1 MRLLFLFLIL
11 FSSYSYSEQDWNAV
25 PSTYPDSVGVF
36 SFDTYP
42 PYHPTNYQGARLH
55 IGQCNAWQG
64 SQVCFWADGRVW
76 HSVELI
82 PDEPPPDPY
91 ACAENLRRITFDSN
105 PSFCSSANS
114 CSDIIDYA
122 LAYDYQNGRC
132 TDSRNISEN
141 STCGDQS
148 ILCWTSDDQTNTPVV
163 TTMDG
168 PPTSNTN
175 PEGVPTTT
183 LVESNTDDPDVTYD
197 TITKTVEQ
205 PDGSTVT
212 ETTTTETN
220 NLTGETSTSSN
231 SVTTTP
237 DGEMSVSVAP
247 STTSNEDQTEAS
259 ASGGDSCAVAPSCS
273 GDPVNCL
280 TAKQVWLN
288 RCDGPDVSG
297 SASSCDGSF
306 SCDADAL
313 TCVALKF
320 ENDQFCE
327 AQDFADTLSET
338 DLTDALDNSQT
349 ELENELGQLD
359 DPVNEDG
366 VLTALEPELTPI
378 DEVLN
383 LTAIFNPSP
392 TSGTCPSNYDMNLLG
407 SIVSFSYAP
416 FCNVLTT
423 IRPLV
428 ILLFSWIASLMLFRG
443 ISESL

>member
-1 MRLLFLFLIL
+1 MIRLTFFILVL
-11 FSSYSYSEQDWNAV
+11 FSSGAFADWFSRSAYNKSSWTFNAASANCEANYNNQAPPLV
-25 PSTYPDSVGVF
+25 GWRILDGGSSWQCEATTDSN
-36 SFDTYP
+36 DLP
-42 PYHPTNYQGARLH
+42 P
-55 IGQCNAWQG
+55 
-64 SQVCFWADGRVW
+64 
-76 HSVELI
+76 E
-82 PDEPPPDPY
+82 DPY
-91 ACAENLRRITFDSN
+91 ACSANLRRITFDSN
-105 PSFCSSANS
+105 DSFCSSANT
-114 CSDIIDYA
+114 CSEIINYA
-122 LAYDYQNGRC
+122 LAHDYQNGSC
-132 TDSRNISEN
+132 TDSRNISETA
-141 STCGDQS
+141 TCGDNS
-148 ILCWTSDDQTNTPVV
+148 ILCWTSEDQTNPPVV

-168 PPTSNTN
+168 APTSNPN
-175 PEGVPTTT
+175 PEAVPTTT
-183 LVESNTDDPDVTYD
+183 LVSSNTDDPDVTHD
-197 TITKTVEQ
+197 TVSKSVQ
-205 PDGSTVT
+205 NPDGSTTT
-212 ETTTTETN
+212 ENTTTSTN
-220 NLTGETSTSSN
+220 NVTGETSTSSN

-237 DGEMSVSVAP
+237 DGEMSVSVGP

-288 RCDGPDVSG
+288 RCDVPDVSG

-349 ELENELGQLD
+349 ELENELGQLP

-383 LTAIFNPSP
+383 LTAIFNPTP

-407 SIVSFSYAP
+407 SIVSFSYQP
-416 FCNVLTT
+416 FCNVLGA

>member
-11 FSSYSYSEQDWNAV
+11 FSSFSYSGQDYDYV
-25 PSTYPDSVGVF
+25 PSTYPDSVYVWQGK
-36 SFDTYP
+36 
-42 PYHPTNYQGARLH
+42 PYGPNHPTQGYWTRDS
-55 IGQCNAWQG
+55 IIQCNSWRG
-64 SQVCFWADGRVW
+64 SQSCFWV
-76 HSVELI
+76 SPNVYYSSEII

-91 ACAENLRRITFDSN
+91 ACAENLRRITFDAN
-105 PSFCSSANS
+105 PSFCSSANT
-114 CSDIIDYA
+114 CDEIIDYA
-122 LAYDYQNGRC
+122 LGNDYQNGSC
-132 TDSRNISEN
+132 TDSRNISETA
-141 STCGDQS
+141 TCGDQS
-148 ILCWTSDDQTNTPVV
+148 ILCWTSDDQTNPPVV

-168 PPTSNTN
+168 PPTSNPN
-175 PEGVPTTT
+175 SEGVPTVT

-212 ETTTTETN
+212 EKTTTETN